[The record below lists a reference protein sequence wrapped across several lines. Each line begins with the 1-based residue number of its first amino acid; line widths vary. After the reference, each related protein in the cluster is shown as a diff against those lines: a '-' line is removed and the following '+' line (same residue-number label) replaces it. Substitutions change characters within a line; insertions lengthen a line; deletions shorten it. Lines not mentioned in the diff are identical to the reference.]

1 MAFIKR
7 GTTPTLAVQI
17 DGITPEAVQRV
28 EFTFK
33 LRPMEKEPEILGKI
47 YPGDVSYDAE
57 AGRWLVPFTEA
68 ETRLFRPRSD
78 VYMDTRI
85 TLADGTI
92 PTTEIAHFCVA
103 ETLFEAVGE

>member
-1 MAFIKR
+1 MTYIKR

-17 DGITPEAVQRV
+17 EGITPEAVERV

-33 LRPMEKEPEILGKI
+33 LRPAEQEPEILGKL
-47 YPGDVSYDAE
+47 YPGAVGYDAE
-57 AGRWLVPFTEA
+57 TERWLVPFTEA
-68 ETRLFRPRSD
+68 ETRLFLPRRD

-85 TLADGTI
+85 TLTDGTI